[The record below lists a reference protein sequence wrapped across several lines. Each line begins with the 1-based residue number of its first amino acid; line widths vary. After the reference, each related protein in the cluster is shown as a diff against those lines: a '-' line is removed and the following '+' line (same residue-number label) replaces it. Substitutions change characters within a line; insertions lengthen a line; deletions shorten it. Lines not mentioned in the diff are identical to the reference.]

1 MKTRLLILLVFSLCT
16 ISCNKLH
23 QLTQFTVTDQFET
36 KISAGLAT
44 MLPTDIATP
53 PVSSNAEKELSA
65 NNSHASMIESA
76 KLKAMDLT
84 ITDPIGVNFDFLKD
98 LELFI
103 SADGLPEQRIAYVF
117 DVPDTIGNSLPLN
130 CENVELQA
138 YIKKGTYTVR
148 MRVTTDKILNKDI
161 TIKVNSKFRIDAKIL
176 GL

>member
-1 MKTRLLILLVFSLCT
+1 MRTSLFSLLLISFTML
-16 ISCNKLH
+16 SCDKLH

-44 MLPTDIATP
+44 MLPTDIGTP

-65 NNSHASMIESA
+65 NNSHANLIESA
-76 KLKAMDLT
+76 KLKSMDLT
-84 ITDPIGVNFDFLKD
+84 ITDPLGVNFDFLKD

-103 SADGLPEQRIAYVF
+103 AADGLPEQRIAYVF
-117 DVPDTIGNSLPLN
+117 DIPDTIGNTLQLN
-130 CENVELQA
+130 CENAELQA

-161 TIKVNSKFRIDAKIL
+161 TIQVNSRFRIDAKIL